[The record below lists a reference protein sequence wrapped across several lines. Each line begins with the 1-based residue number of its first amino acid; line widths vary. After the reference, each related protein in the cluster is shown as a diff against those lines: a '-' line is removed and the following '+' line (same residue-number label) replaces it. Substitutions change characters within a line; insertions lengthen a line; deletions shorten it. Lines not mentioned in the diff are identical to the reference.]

1 MYLYF
6 LKNICKHYKQI
17 KIQMHL
23 YEIVLV
29 NVSSRSSGIGLRVYN
44 VEPDLG
50 TAKSGAPI
58 NGNSPPQKI
67 GCVVGTSVTT

>member
-1 MYLYF
+1 
-6 LKNICKHYKQI
+6 
-17 KIQMHL
+17 MHL
-23 YEIVLV
+23 YEIVRV
-29 NVSSRSSGIGLRVYN
+29 NVSSRSSGIGIRVYN